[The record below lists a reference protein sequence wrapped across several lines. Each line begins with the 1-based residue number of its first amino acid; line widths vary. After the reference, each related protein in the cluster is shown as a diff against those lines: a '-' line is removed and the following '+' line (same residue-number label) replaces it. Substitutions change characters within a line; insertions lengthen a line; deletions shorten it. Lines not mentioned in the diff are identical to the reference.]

1 MMEDRIRDVI
11 IPHLIT
17 ELRKEGVA
25 GLSEYERRLRNN
37 AGDTEVFKDLLF
49 EADAALMFLHHG
61 FEVTLREKPD
71 LRIEWNGK
79 VAYAEVKHFR
89 EKEQDRIDEQA
100 MCESENLVPVGI
112 LVPTE
117 GSEAWEQIATVA
129 VRKVDQYKKDAPNIL
144 VIATNSNS
152 IDGIIL
158 QTAVHL
164 YNEQASSDPRL
175 HKLNAF
181 VLIDQWIGL
190 RTNRNV
196 YFCQTACVVT
206 PLSSKLIDALTSIQQ
221 WSTPKNITSIRY
233 R

>member
-1 MMEDRIRDVI
+1 MMEDRIQDVI

-25 GLSEYERRLRNN
+25 GLPEYERRLRNN

-71 LRIEWNGK
+71 LRIEWNGE

-100 MCESENLVPVGI
+100 MYESEDLVPVGI

-117 GSEAWEQIATVA
+117 GSEAWEQIANVA
-129 VRKVDQYKKDAPNIL
+129 VRKVNQYKEDAPNIL

-158 QTAVHL
+158 PTAVHL

-181 VLIDQWIGL
+181 VLIDQWIEL

-196 YFCQTACVVT
+196 YFCQTACAVT
-206 PLSSKLIDALTSIQQ
+206 PLSSKMIDALTSIQQ

-233 R
+233 S